1 MVISY
6 AIINREGNEHYYY
19 VDEGRADHLNT
30 YLADVIIK
38 PYDDVIA
45 DIKEFTE
52 QGKRMWVPTASSYA
66 IYTAVHEPNV
76 LKNSLFLYH

>member
-19 VDEGRADHLNT
+19 VDEGRADHLTT
-30 YLADVIIK
+30 YLTDVIIR
-38 PYDDVIA
+38 PYEKVFA
-45 DIKEFTE
+45 DISEFTE
-52 QGKRMWVPTASSYA
+52 QGKRMWVPTSSSYA

-76 LKNSLFLYH
+76 LQENH